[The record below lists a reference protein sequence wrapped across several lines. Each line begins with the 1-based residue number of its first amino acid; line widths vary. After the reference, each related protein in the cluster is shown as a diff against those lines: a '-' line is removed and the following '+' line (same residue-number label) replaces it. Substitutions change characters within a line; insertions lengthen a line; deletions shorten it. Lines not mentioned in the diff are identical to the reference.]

1 MRLKRLSDIENNE
14 VLDKY
19 CETFPY
25 QKELF
30 TNQKT
35 NGFPENYVGVW
46 NWRTIPNINDPS
58 RDYIESEYNA
68 FYQPTQVIILKE
80 CTSIEQIVKKLV
92 MGISEKMYCNG
103 ALFAYWNGQKYEGVR
118 CREQDLD
125 IGADRLALRENTL
138 ELPVFEIFLQCFI
151 KRENVKFAAC

>member
-19 CETFPY
+19 CEAFPY

-92 MGISEKMYCNG
+92 MGISEKMYC
-103 ALFAYWNGQKYEGVR
+103 
-118 CREQDLD
+118 
-125 IGADRLALRENTL
+125 
-138 ELPVFEIFLQCFI
+138 
-151 KRENVKFAAC
+151 

>member
-1 MRLKRLSDIENNE
+1 MIIWIENNE

-19 CETFPY
+19 CEIFPY

-46 NWRTIPNINDPS
+46 SWRTIPNINDPS

-92 MGISEKMYCNG
+92 MGISEKIELPHDFNRI
-103 ALFAYWNGQKYEGVR
+103 FAKDVFYAIKK
-118 CREQDLD
+118 
-125 IGADRLALRENTL
+125 TL
-138 ELPVFEIFLQCFI
+138 EAIGYQF
-151 KRENVKFAAC
+151 VKE